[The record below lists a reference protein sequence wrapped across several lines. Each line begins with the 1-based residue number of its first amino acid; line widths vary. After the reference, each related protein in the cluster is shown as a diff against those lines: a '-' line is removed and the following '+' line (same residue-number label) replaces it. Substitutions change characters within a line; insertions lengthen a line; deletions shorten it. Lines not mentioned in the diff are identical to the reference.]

1 MMYTDFYLNYERE
14 LVQKYKCPKV
24 SETSRPMST
33 D

>member
-1 MMYTDFYLNYERE
+1 MMYTEFYLNYERE
-14 LVQKYKCPKV
+14 LKYKCPKV